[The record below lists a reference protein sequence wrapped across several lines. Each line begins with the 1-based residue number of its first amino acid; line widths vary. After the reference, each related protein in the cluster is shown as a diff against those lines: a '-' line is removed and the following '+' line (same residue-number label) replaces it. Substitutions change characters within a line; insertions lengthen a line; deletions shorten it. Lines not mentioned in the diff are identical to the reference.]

1 MRRVFLFIILLAILV
16 FSGEN
21 YRSGHIS
28 YPVNGNISEEEG
40 TVEMWIKPKRDP
52 YKPALGEKSFWYSM
66 LIFQVVSKKGY
77 GAPGFSFIWS
87 PTLGLN
93 FYGSYIDEEGKTNS
107 YKNTPNTEKSKPKWE
122 IDEWKHIAVR
132 WKGEEISLFVDG
144 ENLITRKIDRKL
156 MIDKEGW
163 IVIGRGTHDFVIDEF
178 CISGK
183 ARSDEEIKE
192 RMKKPLIVDE
202 YTLLLDNF
210 EKVEER
216 NTIAVTISG
225 FSGEKGG
232 KLDEMIIKED
242 KEKQTPVEKGY
253 EIVEGKFGKG
263 LRFKTITF

>member
-1 MRRVFLFIILLAILV
+1 MKRALLFIILLTISV

-21 YRSGHIS
+21 YKSGYVTYQVI
-28 YPVNGNISEEEG
+28 GNISEEEG

-52 YKPALGEKSFWYSM
+52 YKPALGKNNFWYSM
-66 LIFQVVSKKGY
+66 LIFQVAPKKGY
-77 GAPGFSFIWS
+77 GSPGFSFVWS

-93 FYGSYIDEEGKTNS
+93 FYGSYIDEEGKTIS
-107 YKNTPNTEKSKPKWE
+107 YKNTPNIEKSKPKWE

-132 WKGEEISLFVDG
+132 WKGEQISLLIDG

-156 MIDKEGW
+156 MIDKEGL

-183 ARSDEEIKE
+183 ARDEQEIKE

-210 EKVEER
+210 EKVEEK

-232 KLDEMIIKED
+232 KLAEMTIKED

-263 LRFKTITF
+263 LRFRTITF